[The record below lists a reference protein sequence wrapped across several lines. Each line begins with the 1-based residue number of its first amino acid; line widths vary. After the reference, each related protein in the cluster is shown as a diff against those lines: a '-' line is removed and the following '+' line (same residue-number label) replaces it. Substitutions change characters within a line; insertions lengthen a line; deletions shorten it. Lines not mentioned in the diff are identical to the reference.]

1 MSKTVDK
8 PGDTPFDVSVRF
20 KQFTLAALLAPPQD
34 GEGGAGSGNTA
45 GEKDGTD
52 GQRGDDGKGGLG
64 YVSGTRQQDRFG
76 RSLLHH
82 AVMFHSVYSVREL
95 LKKGSDPTMR
105 DASGASCV
113 QLAASAGDAQVLTML
128 LDAVKDAAVGGV
140 AGVAGGALGRV
151 LDLSDDSGQTPLIV
165 AAMGGNMACVEVLLK
180 CGADRQARDTAGTT
194 ALQYATELGQSADLC
209 ALLAGN

>member
-1 MSKTVDK
+1 
-8 PGDTPFDVSVRF
+8 
-20 KQFTLAALLAPPQD
+20 
-34 GEGGAGSGNTA
+34 
-45 GEKDGTD
+45 
-52 GQRGDDGKGGLG
+52 
-64 YVSGTRQQDRFG
+64 
-76 RSLLHH
+76 
-82 AVMFHSVYSVREL
+82 
-95 LKKGSDPTMR
+95 MR

-140 AGVAGGALGRV
+140 AGGALGRV
-151 LDLSDDSGQTPLIV
+151 LNLSDDSGQTPLIV

-194 ALQYATELGQSADLC
+194 ALQYATELGQSAELC

>member
-1 MSKTVDK
+1 
-8 PGDTPFDVSVRF
+8 
-20 KQFTLAALLAPPQD
+20 
-34 GEGGAGSGNTA
+34 
-45 GEKDGTD
+45 
-52 GQRGDDGKGGLG
+52 
-64 YVSGTRQQDRFG
+64 
-76 RSLLHH
+76 
-82 AVMFHSVYSVREL
+82 MFHSVYSVREL